1 MGYGCCHAIGGCE
14 GRHYLPDSKQ
24 SPLRL
29 DSFEA
34 GALSKTLRNTFVCPL
49 LFDLEPAD
57 IQPPLAQFQA
67 TRANKKELSKL
78 LKTLNTALAEN
89 ALTETHIDEAIEV
102 WWPKLEQQFKVLPS
116 EHPKSNP
123 SRSDR
128 ELLEEILALARSQ
141 NRLSE
146 RQPRT
151 KEDDGNPDALDPFT
165 LAIWE
170 TIDSVD
176 PDMYAMDDNEPNYYK
191 IQTGDGRKYT
201 IFVPA
206 DTPIEKIKDI
216 VLPQVPVPPQSGK
229 SSRHKKV

>member
-1 MGYGCCHAIGGCE
+1 
-14 GRHYLPDSKQ
+14 
-24 SPLRL
+24 
-29 DSFEA
+29 
-34 GALSKTLRNTFVCPL
+34 L

-89 ALTETHIDEAIEV
+89 ALSETHIDEAIEV

-116 EHPKSNP
+116 EHPKATP
-123 SRSDR
+123 FRSDR

-146 RQPRT
+146 RQHRK
-151 KEDDGNPDALDPFT
+151 KEDDGDPDALDPFT

-191 IQTGDGRKYT
+191 IQTGDGRNYT